1 MITIQ
6 SIVYKPKGVPVEPDR
21 YTRIPIQTANLMAGY
36 GIDGDRKGGNPKRNL
51 NIMDD
56 RTLAE
61 LRAEGYPT
69 EPGALG
75 ENLIL
80 AGIDLR
86 ALPPRTHLRLGHD
99 AVIAL
104 VSARAPC
111 EQLTPIDERM
121 PENVIG
127 RVGMMCRVVESGA
140 IRVGDVV
147 EVLGVPE
154 TAA

>member
-6 SIVYKPKGVPVEPDR
+6 SIVYKPTGAPVEPDR
-21 YTRIPIQTANLMAGY
+21 YTRIPLQAANMIAGH
-36 GIDGDRKGGNPKRNL
+36 GIEGDRKGGNPKRNL
-51 NIMDD
+51 NVMDD
-56 RTLAE
+56 RTLDE

-86 ALPPRTHLRLGHD
+86 TLPLGTRLRLGRE

-104 VSARAPC
+104 VSARVPC
-111 EQLTPIDERM
+111 EQLTPLDERM

-154 TAA
+154 PT